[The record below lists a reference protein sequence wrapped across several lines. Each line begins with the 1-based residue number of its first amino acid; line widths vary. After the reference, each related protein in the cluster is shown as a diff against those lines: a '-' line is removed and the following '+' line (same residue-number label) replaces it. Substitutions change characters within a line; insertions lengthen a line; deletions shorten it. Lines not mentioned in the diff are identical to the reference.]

1 MTAQKDKV
9 FTEDPSM
16 ILLKQLTVRALK
28 AEEYS
33 RAGELFEEEHYLGNL
48 PSARGL
54 LQVIE
59 YEGRWVALLDWGPAA
74 LKLAARDEWIGWTGQ
89 QRAERLNLVVMNR
102 RFLILGKARKPNL
115 ASRSLAIALK
125 ALAEHWK
132 QAHGYCPLLAE
143 TFTDIEQFEGT
154 CYKASGW
161 IPCGQTKGFKRH
173 RMDYYEEHK
182 RPKKLWLKPLNRNT
196 RRILSAMDIPENYRK
211 ALNRE
216 SPERDLP
223 LKKAQLYSLRDW
235 MREHLEDPRATNR
248 SFSASSLLS
257 LVAMALLAGRRNLAE
272 IHRYGQFLTQLQRQ
286 WLGWPANKNGN
297 GRKTPSYT
305 ALRNLLIKLDPH
317 DFAKSMTQWLQSHNG
332 TLPAALAVDGKWI
345 RDQVLSVCL
354 SDHETGAP
362 VAIGF
367 ADKNINTP
375 EQKQEGE
382 QTVARRLYKQVN
394 LENVIITGD
403 ALHNSKP
410 DAQAILNSGG
420 DYILQLKDER
430 RHSYRQAVKKA
441 QQTPL
446 FLTKKSPT
454 VRMDALMNAK

>member
-1 MTAQKDKV
+1 MIGLKEEV
-9 FTEDPSM
+9 FTEDPST
-16 ILLKQLTVRALK
+16 ILLKKLTVRALR

-33 RAGELFEEEHYLGNL
+33 VADGLFEAEHYLGSL
-48 PSARGL
+48 PSGRGL

-74 LKLAARDEWIGWTGQ
+74 LKLLSRDEWIGWTGQ
-89 QRAERLNLVVMNR
+89 QRAERLNLIVMNR
-102 RFLILGKARKPNL
+102 RFLLLGKTRMPNL

-125 ALAEHWK
+125 ALPEHWK
-132 QAHGYCPLLAE
+132 QTHEYCPLLAE

-154 CYKASGW
+154 CYKANGW
-161 IPCGQTKGFKRH
+161 IACGETKGFKRH
-173 RMDYYEEHK
+173 RMDYYEEHN
-182 RPKKLWLKPLNRNT
+182 RPKKLWLKPLNRNA
-196 RRILSAMDIPENYRK
+196 RRILTAMDIPEHYRK
-211 ALNRE
+211 ALNKE

-223 LKKAQLYSLRDW
+223 LKKAQVHSLRDW
-235 MREHLEDPRATNR
+235 MREHVEDPRASNR

-272 IHRYGQFLTQLQRQ
+272 IYRYGQFLTERQRQ
-286 WLGWPANKNGN
+286 WMHWPVKKNGN

-317 DFAKSMTQWLQSHNG
+317 DFAKNMTQWLQSHNG

-367 ADKNINTP
+367 ADKKINTP
-375 EQKQEGE
+375 EQKREGE
-382 QTVARRLYKQVN
+382 QTVARKLYKQVN

-410 DAQAILNSGG
+410 DAQAVLSEGG
-420 DYILQLKDER
+420 DYIFQLKDER
-430 RHSYRQAVKKA
+430 RHSYQQAVKKT
-441 QQTPL
+441 Q
-446 FLTKKSPT
+446 
-454 VRMDALMNAK
+454 